1 MRSARSERGQT
12 AVEFALMIPVM
23 LLFLLGI
30 FQVGITYFNNES
42 MQTAARDGARA
53 GAIHSGDSATDV
65 YKEVDDKIRESAVGL
80 NTSTTKLVITA
91 ACEPDPTDCKQNDM
105 LVVTVKYP
113 WKIGVMAFSQS
124 GTLSTTT
131 KLRME

>member
-1 MRSARSERGQT
+1 MSTRSERGQT

-23 LLFLLGI
+23 LMFLLGI
-30 FQVGITYFNNES
+30 FQIGVTYFNNES
-42 MQTAARDGARA
+42 LQTAARDGART

-65 YKEVDDKIRESAVGL
+65 YKAVDDAVRANAVGL
-80 NTSTTKLVITA
+80 DKSVSKLVVTA
-91 ACEPDPTDCKQNDM
+91 ACSPDPTDCEQNDT
-105 LVVTVKYP
+105 LTVTVKYP
-113 WKIGVMAFSQS
+113 WKLGVLAFSQS

>member
-1 MRSARSERGQT
+1 VIRVRSERGQS

-23 LLFLLGI
+23 LTFVLGI
-30 FQVGITYFNNES
+30 FQVGITFFNQES
-42 MQTAARDGARA
+42 MRTAARDGARA
-53 GAIHSGDSATDV
+53 GAIHSGDPASTV
-65 YKEVDDKIRESAVGL
+65 YAAVDSSIRSNAAGL
-80 NTSTTKLVITA
+80 NTSASTLVITA
-91 ACEPDPTDCKQNDM
+91 ACTPDPTDCKQNDM

-113 WKIGVMAFSQS
+113 WKIGVLSFSQS

>member
-1 MRSARSERGQT
+1 MSSRRSERGQT
-12 AVEFALMIPVM
+12 AVEFSLMIPVM
-23 LLFLLGI
+23 LMFLLGI
-30 FQVGITYFNNES
+30 FQIGITYFDNES
-42 MQTAARDGARA
+42 MQTASRDGARA
-53 GAIHSGDSATDV
+53 GAIHSGDTAAQV
-65 YKEVDDKIRESAVGL
+65 YKAVDTKVRDAAVGL
-80 NTSTTKLVITA
+80 DTSASKLVISA